1 MFNSWKTA
9 ALLLALYR
17 VLSSKC
23 SIRNLFNRSI
33 ALTSSRFRFTRSVYV
48 QVILWDKIS
57 GLRLFFNSWMST
69 MSQRLISAVQTF
81 CFQEVANQKKGEGR
95 RWSQAEDGL
104 MGFTTD
110 SIKID
115 MAIWPVEVLFF
126 FLSIELKV
134 FSVVMLGAKY
144 SRWRGFTEFSQRFI
158 SLVVVSLSCV
168 SVRG

>member
-33 ALTSSRFRFTRSVYV
+33 ALTSSRFCFTRSVYV